1 MLSNVIVIFG
11 DECLMT
17 MSNDYDYWLIVK
29 FVMKSLLKY
38 NCLEVRTKTT
48 MKLRF
53 II

>member
-11 DECLMT
+11 DVCLMT
-17 MSNDYDYWLIVK
+17 MTIGLIVK